1 MMVRTRQVVL
11 IVALLLLLSSAK
23 DGTIVRLTS
32 NTGANLY
39 PTINIDHVKHKRTIA
54 WFTDWDDTFNV
65 YVKDYRS
72 RKWRTHRVTGG
83 GSACGLGPRHAVDH
97 HKWAIHVAWYQS
109 QNEGYDVFHGRSTDG
124 GKSWAVTRVTDGPE
138 IDVNPATF
146 VRSNSDVHMTWE
158 RGPEGARDIMVASSW
173 DKGRTWTQG
182 PVSTVVSDDSRPVV
196 AVTSNGFIHVAW
208 QRHEGIDV
216 DILHA
221 VSKDNGKNWNLHN
234 ITADT
239 LRQTNPDIAVR
250 GNDVYVAWEGMD
262 PECNATYCPIT
273 VNIARSSND
282 GATWEMSAVA
292 GMELYRPSIVTSGN
306 ERVLLAA
313 EHRTSTSSEVVYG
326 FSKNRGRTWDVRQ
339 VSDAEGEDSNPSIAV
354 TYRGKVHLV
363 WQGTS
368 RGHSEIY
375 HVEFW
380 PKAGPLEIATPT
392 PDPKDMVEPTP
403 LPLPNVTILPE
414 GEPEGTPPAAT
425 TIPDPSPEPDP
436 DDDPEDD
443 PNPFPDPSPGATPDP
458 NPTPVPTPLPTL
470 VPTIIPTLVPTTVPT
485 VVPTTLPDGDVTL
498 VPTTIP
504 TQVPTTVATTVPTIA
519 PTAVPTDVP
528 DDGPEPSPGGTG
540 DGPASTPGPR
550 PTLDESAFD
559 QEGAPASVPSDPL
572 AAAIS
577 DMAKEA
583 GCAVVCAGMP
593 VECNDNCADLLELER
608 LLTSPVF
615 QDKLLVL
622 MALKGERPPD
632 LEGLVQAAWRSLGDG
647 DLASA
652 RDTIGRIRDEV
663 DLVRNDDTGV
673 VTLTHHEFVP
683 QQEAEAVAIPA
694 VMALFDLTS
703 LFGGDVDELAED
715 ALETSKNIRT
725 VMDVSVTGQV
735 VQVDTEGS
743 EVTDGE
749 AATATMV
756 KLTVENTK
764 EEDQEDFCI
773 VQVIPKTFAES
784 VKGLT
789 FKQDVKVVVEDPVV
803 LWSVDR
809 LKGKKKVDLAFS
821 VKKQVD
827 NAAMSD
833 MKITFVKLPG
843 WRCKELDP
851 RPEVRIGGLGGT
863 GSAINWLSI
872 FVGVVVLVVIA
883 GSVAIARSSRGEAKT
898 VPGAETTT
906 DRTTYQHTA
915 GYYPAS
921 APGQNSAAGRTQY
934 YHAPEWRGSQEGQ
947 GPRQKGG

>member
-1 MMVRTRQVVL
+1 MVSTRQLVL
-11 IVALLLLLSSAK
+11 VMVLLLLLGSAK
-23 DGTIVRLTS
+23 DGKIVRLTS
-32 NTGANLY
+32 NAGANLF
-39 PTINIDHVKHKRTIA
+39 PIINIDHSKHKRTIA

-65 YVKDYRS
+65 YVKDFRS
-72 RKWRTHRVTGG
+72 KKWRTHRVTGG

-97 HKWAIHVAWYQS
+97 HKWAIHVAWYQV
-109 QNEGYDVFHGRSTDG
+109 QDEGFDIFHGRSTDG

-138 IDVNPATF
+138 LDVNPALF
-146 VRSNSDVHMTWE
+146 VRSNGDVHMTWE

-182 PVSTVVSDDSRPVV
+182 AVSTVVSDDSNPVV
-196 AVTSNGFIHVAW
+196 GVTTNGRLHVAW

-221 VSKDNGKNWNLHN
+221 VSEDNGLSWDLHN

-262 PECNATYCPIT
+262 PACNATYCPIT
-273 VNIARSSND
+273 VNIARSSNS
-282 GATWEMSAVA
+282 GATWEMNAVA
-292 GMELYRPSIVTSGN
+292 GMELSRPSIVTSGKK
-306 ERVLLAA
+306 RVLLTA
-313 EHRTSTSSEVVYG
+313 EHRTSMSSEIVYG
-326 FSKNRGRTWDVRQ
+326 FSSNLGRTWDVQQ

-354 TYRGKVHLV
+354 TYRGKVHIV

-368 RGHSEIY
+368 RGHSDLY

-380 PKAGPLEIATPT
+380 PRAGPLEIATPT
-392 PDPKDMVEPTP
+392 PDPDDMAEPTP

-414 GEPEGTPPAAT
+414 EEPEGTPPAAT
-425 TIPDPSPEPDP
+425 TIPETTPEPDP
-436 DDDPEDD
+436 EDDPEDD
-443 PNPFPDPSPGATPDP
+443 PNPYPDPSPGATPDP
-458 NPTPVPTPLPTL
+458 NPTPVPTPLPTV
-470 VPTIIPTLVPTTVPT
+470 VPTIIPSLVPTTVPT

-498 VPTTIP
+498 VPTTVP
-504 TQVPTTVATTVPTIA
+504 TQYATTVPTTVATAA
-519 PTAVPTDVP
+519 PTDAP
-528 DDGPEPSPGGTG
+528 DDGTGPSPDEPE

-550 PTLDESAFD
+550 PTLDESTLD
-559 QEGAPASVPSDPL
+559 QGGAPASVPSDPL

-583 GCAVVCAGMP
+583 GCAAVCTGMP

-615 QDKLLVL
+615 QDKMLVL

-632 LEGLVQAAWRSLGDG
+632 LDGLVQAAWRSLGDG
-647 DLASA
+647 DLAGA
-652 RDTIGRIRDEV
+652 RETIGRIRDEV
-663 DLVRNDDTGV
+663 DAVRNDDTGV
-673 VTLTHHEFVP
+673 TTLTRHEFVP
-683 QQEAEAVAIPA
+683 QQESEAVAIPA
-694 VMALFDLTS
+694 VMELFDLS
-703 LFGGDVDELAED
+703 KLFGGDAEELTEN

-735 VQVDTEGS
+735 VQVDSEGS
-743 EVTDGE
+743 ELTDGE

-773 VQVIPKTFAES
+773 VQVVPKTFAES

-843 WRCKELDP
+843 WRCKELNP
-851 RPEVRIGGLGGT
+851 RPEVRIGGLGGAD
-863 GSAINWLSI
+863 SAINWLSI
-872 FVGVVVLVVIA
+872 FIGVVLLVVIA
-883 GSVAIARSSRGEAKT
+883 GSVALARSSHGVAKT
-898 VPGAETTT
+898 VPSTEGTTG
-906 DRTTYQHTA
+906 RTTYQHTA

-921 APGQNSAAGRTQY
+921 APGQNAAAGRSNW
-934 YHAPEWRGSQEGQ
+934 YHAPEWRGSQEGR
-947 GPRQKGG
+947 GPRQNGG

>member
-1 MMVRTRQVVL
+1 MVRTRLVVL
-11 IVALLLLLSSAK
+11 VVALLLLLSSAK

-32 NTGANLY
+32 NAGANLY
-39 PTINIDHVKHKRTIA
+39 PTINIDHVKHKSTIA

-65 YVKDYRS
+65 YVKDFRS

-83 GSACGLGPRHAVDH
+83 GGACGLGPRHAVDH
-97 HKWAIHVAWYQS
+97 HKWAVHVAWYQVRD
-109 QNEGYDVFHGRSTDG
+109 EGYDIFHGRSTDG

-138 IDVNPATF
+138 IDVNPALF
-146 VRSNSDVHMTWE
+146 VRSNGEVHMTWE

-196 AVTSNGFIHVAW
+196 TVTSNGHIHVAW

-221 VSKDNGKNWNLHN
+221 VSTDNGQSWNRHN

-262 PECNATYCPIT
+262 PACNATYCPIT
-273 VNIARSSND
+273 VNIARSSDD
-282 GATWEMSAVA
+282 GTTWEMNAVA
-292 GMELYRPSIVTSGN
+292 GMELYRPSIVISGKW
-306 ERVLLAA
+306 RVLLAA
-313 EHRTSTSSEVVYG
+313 EHRTGESSEVVYG
-326 FSKNRGRTWDVRQ
+326 FSSDLGRTWDVRQ

-354 TYRGKVHLV
+354 TYGGKVHIV

-368 RGHSEIY
+368 RGHSDLY

-380 PKAGPLEIATPT
+380 PRAGPLEIAMPT
-392 PDPKDMVEPTP
+392 PDPDDMVEPTP

-414 GEPEGTPPAAT
+414 EEPEGTPPAAT
-425 TIPDPSPEPDP
+425 TIPEPTPEPDP
-436 DDDPEDD
+436 EED
-443 PNPFPDPSPGATPDP
+443 PNPYPDPSPGATPDP

-470 VPTIIPTLVPTTVPT
+470 VPTTIPTWIPTTVPT
-485 VVPTTLPDGDVTL
+485 VVPTILPGGDVSL
-498 VPTTIP
+498 VPTTVP
-504 TQVPTTVATTVPTIA
+504 TQVPSTVATTVPTTV
-519 PTAVPTDVP
+519 PTAFPSAIPTDAP
-528 DDGPEPSPGGTG
+528 DDGREPTPGGTE
-540 DGPASTPGPR
+540 DGPASTPRPR
-550 PTLDESAFD
+550 PTLDESTLD
-559 QEGAPASVPSDPL
+559 QGGAPASVPSDPL

-583 GCAVVCAGMP
+583 GCAAVCMGMP

-608 LLTSPVF
+608 VLTSPVF

-622 MALKGERPPD
+622 MALKGERPSD

-647 DLASA
+647 DLAGA

-673 VTLTHHEFVP
+673 TTLTRHEFVP
-683 QQEAEAVAIPA
+683 QQEAEEVAIPA

-703 LFGGDVDELAED
+703 LFGGDAAELTED
-715 ALETSKNIRT
+715 ALETSKKLRT

-735 VQVDTEGS
+735 VQVDSEGS

-756 KLTVENTK
+756 KLTVENTE

-809 LKGKKKVDLAFS
+809 LKGKKKLDLAFS
-821 VKKQVD
+821 VQKPVE
-827 NAAMSD
+827 NADMSN

-851 RPEVRIGGLGGT
+851 RPEVRIGGLSGA
-863 GSAINWLSI
+863 GSVINWLSI

-883 GSVAIARSSRGEAKT
+883 GSVAITRGSRGEAKT
-898 VPGAETTT
+898 VPAAETTT
-906 DRTTYQHTA
+906 DRTAYQHTA

-921 APGQNSAAGRTQY
+921 APAQNAAAGRTQW
-934 YHAPEWRGSQEGQ
+934 YHAPDWRGSQEQ
-947 GPRQKGG
+947 GPRQNGG